1 MWQCLWGGVVK
12 IEYLGVNV
20 YDALQQ
26 RFAYIFQEFENIYVS
41 FSGGKDS
48 GFLMQGPAPYADE
61 GMAQF
66 VDILRDC
73 GFSRQELRRMT
84 VDNPAYLV
92 QA

>member
-48 GFLMQGPAPYADE
+48 GLLLNL
-61 GMAQF
+61 
-66 VDILRDC
+66 ILDYKRRNNITKKSV
-73 GFSRQELRRMT
+73 FSIRTLKRST
-84 VDNPAYLV
+84 A
-92 QA
+92 